1 MHNAPPLK
9 LVSIIQER
17 SSLFDLPPVVSS
29 PIPLG
34 QNLFLKLKLH
44 DRRNSPHLLQKSPL
58 MVGRNNRI
66 SRTAISNFGKS
77 NIRARISTFSFIL
90 TIWSLVFPRCS
101 PFPPFLLPFGFSL
114 YLPDFAKKTGQ
125 SILKWEVSPHSQ
137 HANSPPR
144 AKYFHTLFVTN
155 Y

>member
-1 MHNAPPLK
+1 M
-9 LVSIIQER
+9 IQEQ
-17 SSLFDLPPVVSS
+17 SLFGIPPRDFFHRPACPKTVFDIKTSRSAKMRLV
-29 PIPLG
+29 
-34 QNLFLKLKLH
+34 FF
-44 DRRNSPHLLQKSPL
+44 RNRTRLI
-58 MVGRNNRI
+58 GRNNRI
-66 SRTAISNFGKS
+66 SRTAIFNFGKS